1 MSAIVYRI
9 VALLGYLL
17 FSVPVGTNLGLLH
30 LLLALLSGRFLSSRG
45 AVFPA
50 LAQMG
55 LSDAAVRRAGA
66 ALSYGRFESAPLLTN
81 WQRLVRTEGGWQA
94 HTYEGIRPLACDLVG
109 FFRPRLVGCAGQHY
123 QSQADKALP
132 AVVLALVAEVGSVGK
147 QRLALPRLLLRQE
160 PSETTEADLEKR
172 LLQQAGQDL
181 AADEALIVD
190 AGFALADLLEL
201 GGAGFVVRLK
211 NNSTARRNY
220 LPAYKG
226 HGRPPLYGARVRP
239 LPRKRKGRLLA
250 ATPPDRVAR
259 WKAGGRVIT
268 AHLFDN
274 LVLPEAK
281 PGAPAFRIV
290 VILDPRYKKP
300 LVLAT
305 NLMVSAY
312 ALWCLYRDRWPIEQM
327 PLAAK
332 QMLGAERAFVFG
344 PESRYRL
351 PELALLAG
359 NLLSYVAATSQPV
372 ATGFW
377 DRACRPTCGR
387 LRRALSR
394 VDYWVLPLLAG
405 QVRKKESPTAHLP
418 KGVKAHRRK
427 KAEPMLERWR
437 QAA

>member
-1 MSAIVYRI
+1 MSTIVYRI
-9 VALLGYLL
+9 VALLSHLL
-17 FSVPVGTNLGLLH
+17 LAVPVGTNLGLLH
-30 LLLALLSGRFLSSRG
+30 LLLALLSGRFLQSRG

-55 LSDAAVRRAGA
+55 LPAEAVRRAGA
-66 ALSYGRFESAPLLTN
+66 ALAYGRFDIAALLSA
-81 WQRLVRTEGGWQA
+81 WQRLVRTEGVWQA

-160 PSETTEADLEKR
+160 PTETTEAALEKR

-201 GGAGFVVRLK
+201 GVARCVVRLK
-211 NNSTARRNY
+211 SNSAARRNR

-226 HGRPPLYGARVRP
+226 HGRPPLYGEPVRP
-239 LPRKRKGRLLA
+239 LPRKRQGACRA

-259 WKAGGRVIT
+259 WKVGGRVIT

-274 LVLPEAK
+274 LVLSEAK

-290 VILDPRYKKP
+290 VIFDPRYPKP

-312 ALWCLYRDRWPIEQM
+312 ALWCLYRDRWPIEQL

-344 PESRYRL
+344 QESRHRL

-359 NLLSYVAATSQPV
+359 NLLSYLAATSQPV

-394 VDYWVLPLLAG
+394 MDYSVLPLLAG
-405 QVRKKESPTAHLP
+405 PVRKKESPTAHLP
-418 KGVKAHRRK
+418 KGVKAHRRQ

>member
-1 MSAIVYRI
+1 
-9 VALLGYLL
+9 
-17 FSVPVGTNLGLLH
+17 VGTNLGLLH
-30 LLLALLSGRFLSSRG
+30 LLLALLSGRFLQSRG

-50 LAQMG
+50 LAEMG
-55 LSDAAVRRAGA
+55 LSEQAVRRAGA
-66 ALSYGRFESAPLLTN
+66 ALCYGRFESAALLSA
-81 WQRLVRTEGGWQA
+81 WQRLVRSEGVWRA
-94 HTYEGIRPLACDLVG
+94 HTYEGIRPVACDLVG
-109 FFRPRLVGCAGQHY
+109 FFRPRLTGCAGQHY

-132 AVVLALVAEVGSVGK
+132 AIVLALVASVGSVGK

-160 PSETTEADLEKR
+160 PTEPKEADFQR
-172 LLQQAGQDL
+172 RVIRQAGQTL
-181 AADEALIVD
+181 APEEALIVD

-201 GGAGFVVRLK
+201 GVARFVVRQKK
-211 NNSTARRNY
+211 NATARRNR

-226 HGRPPLYGARVRP
+226 KGRPPLYGERVRP
-239 LPRKRKGRLLA
+239 LQRKRQGQTRA

-259 WKAGGRVIT
+259 WKVGGRFIK

-274 LVLPEAK
+274 LVLPEAA

-290 VILDPRYKKP
+290 VIWDPRYPQP

-344 PESRYRL
+344 AESRHRL

-359 NLLSYVAATSQPV
+359 NVLSYVAATSQPV

-387 LRRALSR
+387 LRRALSH
-394 VDYWVLPLLAG
+394 VNYSVLPLLAG
-405 QVRKKESPTAHLP
+405 QVRKKDSPTAHLP
-418 KGVKAHRRK
+418 KGVKAHRRQ
-427 KAEPMLERWR
+427 KAEPVLERWR